1 MPTPVTPL
9 TDAFVADVRTTFADP
24 KLEVRFVYNGAGDD
38 GWFDDW
44 TINFPDDNLSSW
56 HAEHVESKGG
66 ISWNGDPM
74 PPSTVERA
82 AKMIALRN
90 RHDISAIYR
99 ELGVILCKRYPGWE
113 IDDGGSGAFV
123 FKADGTRKHEH
134 TTNVTT
140 YEDEEQ
146 PF

>member
-1 MPTPVTPL
+1 MPNPVTPL
-9 TDAFVADVRTTFADP
+9 TDALVADARTTFADP

-44 TINFPDDNLSSW
+44 TINFPDNNLSSW
-56 HAEHVESKGG
+56 HADTVEQR
-66 ISWNGDPM
+66 NGMNWDGNPM
-74 PPSTVERA
+74 PQLMVDRA
-82 AKMIALRN
+82 TKMIALRN
-90 RHDISAIYR
+90 RHDINAIYH
-99 ELGVILCKRYPGWE
+99 ELGAILCKRYPGWE

-134 TTNVTT
+134 TTNIMTT
-140 YEDEEQ
+140 EDEEQ

>member
-1 MPTPVTPL
+1 MPATPL
-9 TDAFVADVRTTFADP
+9 TDAFVSDARTTFANDTI
-24 KLEVRFVYNGAGDD
+24 EVRFVYNGAGDD

-44 TINFPDDNLSSW
+44 DIVFPEDKLSSW
-56 HAEHVESKGG
+56 HADQVSKGDG
-66 ISWNGDPM
+66 LNWNGTPM
-74 PPSTVERA
+74 SQALVDRS
-82 AKMIALRN
+82 AKMIALRD
-90 RHDISAIYR
+90 RHDINEIYR
-99 ELGVILCKRYPGWE
+99 ELGAILCKRYPGWE

-123 FKADGTRKHEH
+123 FCSNGTRKHEH

>member
-9 TDAFVADVRTTFADP
+9 TDALVTDVRTTFADP
-24 KLEVRFVYNGAGDD
+24 KLEVRFIYNGAGDD

-44 TINFPDDNLSSW
+44 TINFPDNSISSW
-56 HAEHVESKGG
+56 HADTMEQRKGMNWDG
-66 ISWNGDPM
+66 TPM
-74 PPSTVERA
+74 PQLMVDRA
-82 AKMIALRN
+82 TKMIALRN
-90 RHDISAIYR
+90 RHDINAIYH
-99 ELGVILCKRYPGWE
+99 ELGAILCKRYPGWE

>member
-9 TDAFVADVRTTFADP
+9 ADAFVADVRTTFSDP
-24 KLEVRFVYNGAGDD
+24 TLEVRFIYNGAGDD

-44 TINFPDDNLSSW
+44 TINFPDDSLSSW
-56 HAEHVESKGG
+56 HADHVNKSEGLN
-66 ISWNGDPM
+66 WNGVPM
-74 PPSTVERA
+74 SPALVDRS
-82 AKMIALRN
+82 AKVIALRN
-90 RHDISAIYR
+90 RHDINEIYR
-99 ELGVILCKRYPGWE
+99 ELGAILCKRYPGWE

-123 FKADGTRKHEH
+123 FCADGTRKHEH